1 MNRIAAL
8 TLVLAAGIA
17 GLAGAANSAS
27 AKSAAAAAELDR
39 QFEAYFEENLKL
51 NPLQAS
57 SIGDYRYND
66 KFPVTISPEHRA
78 ASTALDKKYLK
89 SVKAVDPKQLDEQRA
104 LSREIFI
111 RGRERSLAADRFPTH
126 LAPVNQFYMTPN
138 LFAQLGSG
146 AGAHPFKSVKDY
158 EDFLKRVD
166 GFVAWTDQ
174 AIVNMREGIKVGW
187 VQPKVL
193 MLKVLP
199 QLESQMKDDPMETV
213 YWTVVA
219 KFPDSFSLDERV
231 RLEAEY
237 RTAITTKIVPSYRKL
252 HAFIKDEYIA
262 KSRDTVSAAALPDGK
277 AFYEFLV
284 EGTTTTDL
292 KPAAIH
298 DLGLKE
304 VARIQG
310 EMRALMKE
318 VGFVPPAGSAP
329 AEGDLQAFF
338 KFMKEDPRWF
348 WGTRE
353 ELIAGYT
360 EIRKRIDPNL
370 PKLFGTLPKA
380 DYEVRAVEPFRE
392 KSASGGSYSAAS
404 EDGSRPGVF
413 YANAYD
419 LKSRHK
425 WAMEALSLHEGNPG
439 HHFQITVAREQKALP
454 KFRRFGGYTA
464 YSEGWGLYAESLG
477 KDLGAYVDPY
487 NRFGQLDGELWRAI
501 RLVVDTGLHS
511 KGWTREQVLDYMRAN
526 SSRGESS
533 AVSEAERYIA
543 IPSQALAYKIGELKF
558 QELRGKAEKA
568 LGAKFDV
575 RAFHDE
581 CLRHGALPLDVL
593 EKQMDRWVA
602 AQK

>member
-1 MNRIAAL
+1 MNRIAVFAL
-8 TLVLAAGIA
+8 ALAAGFA
-17 GLAGAANSAS
+17 GLAGAADDKKAV
-27 AKSAAAAAELDR
+27 AAAALDR
-39 QFEAYFEENLKL
+39 TFEEYFEENLKL
-51 NPLQAS
+51 NPVQAS

-66 KFPVTISPEHRA
+66 QFPVSISPEHRA
-78 ASTALDKKYLK
+78 KSTALDKKYLK
-89 SVKAVDPKQLDEQRA
+89 AVKAIDPKQLDEQRA

-111 RGRERSLAADRFPTH
+111 RARERSLAGDRFPTH

-138 LFAQLGSG
+138 FFAQLGSG
-146 AGAHPFKSVKDY
+146 AGAHPFRNVKDY

-193 MLKVLP
+193 MEKVLP
-199 QLESQMKDDPMETV
+199 QLESQMKDDPMQTV
-213 YWTVVA
+213 YWTVVG
-219 KFPDSFSLDERV
+219 KFPESFSLDDRI
-231 RLEAEY
+231 RLEAAY

-252 HAFIKDEYIA
+252 HAFIKDEYLP
-262 KSRDTVSAAALPDGK
+262 KCRDTVGADALPDGK

-284 EGTTTTDL
+284 EGTTTTSM
-292 KPAAIH
+292 KPAEIH
-298 DLGLKE
+298 ALGLSE
-304 VARIQG
+304 VARIHG

-318 VGFVPPAGSAP
+318 VGFVPPAGSTD
-329 AEGDLQAFF
+329 DLQAFF

-348 WGTRE
+348 WNTRE
-353 ELIAGYT
+353 ELIDGYVQ
-360 EIRKRIDPNL
+360 IRKRIDPNL
-370 PKLFGTLPKA
+370 PKLFGVLPKA

-392 KSASGGSYSAAS
+392 RSASGGSYSAAS

-439 HHFQITVAREQKALP
+439 HHFQITVAREQKGLP
-454 KFRRFGGYTA
+454 RFRRFGGYTA

-487 NRFGQLDGELWRAI
+487 QRFGQLDGELWRAI

-511 KGWTREQVLDYMRAN
+511 KGWTRAQVLDYMRAN

-533 AVSEAERYIA
+533 AVSEAERYMA

-558 QELRGKAEKA
+558 KQIRAKAEKE
-568 LGAKFDV
+568 LGAKFDI
-575 RAFHDE
+575 RGFHDE
-581 CLRHGALPLDVL
+581 LLRDGALPLDVL
-593 EKQMDRWVA
+593 ERKMDRWIA

>member
-1 MNRIAAL
+1 MNRIAIFA
-8 TLVLAAGIA
+8 LAAI
-17 GLAGAANSAS
+17 LAAPFAHAKPDKAAQ
-27 AKSAAAAAELDR
+27 AAAALDAE
-39 QFEAYFEENLKL
+39 FEAYFEENLKL
-51 NPLQAS
+51 NPLQAA

-66 KFPVTISPEHRA
+66 QFPVSISPEHRA
-78 ASTALDKKYLK
+78 KSTALDQKYLK
-89 SVKAVDPKQLDEQRA
+89 SVKRIDPKHLDEQRA

-111 RGRERSLAADRFPTH
+111 RARERSLAGDRFPTH

-138 LFAQLGSG
+138 FFAQLGSG

-158 EDFLKRVD
+158 EDFLKRVP
-166 GFVAWTDQ
+166 GFVAWVDQ
-174 AIVNMREGIKVGW
+174 AIVNMREGMKVGW

-193 MLKVLP
+193 MQKVLP
-199 QLESQMKDDPMETV
+199 QLESQMKDDPMQTV
-213 YWTVVA
+213 YWTVVG
-219 KFPDSFSLDERV
+219 KFPESFSADDRV
-231 RLEAEY
+231 RLEAAY
-237 RTAITTKIVPSYRKL
+237 RTAISSQIVPAYRKL
-252 HAFIKDEYIA
+252 HAFIKDEYLP
-262 KSRDTVSAAALPDGK
+262 KCRDTVGADALPDGK
-277 AFYEFLV
+277 AYYAFLV
-284 EGTTTTDL
+284 EGTTTTSM
-292 KPAAIH
+292 KPAEIH
-298 DLGLKE
+298 ALGLSE
-304 VARIQG
+304 VARIHG
-310 EMRALMKE
+310 EMNALMKE
-318 VGFVPPAGSAP
+318 VGF
-329 AEGDLQAFF
+329 EGDLKAFF

-348 WGTRE
+348 WETRE
-353 ELIAGYT
+353 QLIDGYVQ
-360 EIRKRIDPNL
+360 IRKRIDPNL
-370 PKLFGTLPKA
+370 GKLFGTLPKA

-392 KSASGGSYSAAS
+392 RSASGGSYSAAT

-487 NRFGQLDGELWRAI
+487 QRFGQLDGELWRAI
-501 RLVVDTGLHS
+501 RLVVDTGLHY

-533 AVSEAERYIA
+533 AVSEAERYMA

-558 QELRGKAEKA
+558 KQIRAKAEKA

-575 RAFHDE
+575 RAFHDA
-581 CLRHGALPLDVL
+581 LLVDGPLPLDVL
-593 EKQMDRWVA
+593 EKKMDRWIA
-602 AQK
+602 ARK